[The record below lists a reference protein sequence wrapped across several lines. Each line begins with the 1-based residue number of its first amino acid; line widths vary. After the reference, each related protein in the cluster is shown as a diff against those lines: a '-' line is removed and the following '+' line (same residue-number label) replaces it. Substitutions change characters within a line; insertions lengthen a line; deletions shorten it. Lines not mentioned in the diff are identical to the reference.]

1 MSFENTPTEI
11 KLFNKAAEKSD
22 SGKYSV
28 HLSNEKGNDT
38 ATINVNVVG
47 KLFLFL
53 CSVLCSSDCGCDRIW
68 CLFKEIF

>member
-1 MSFENTPTEI
+1 MSQGGRVSFENTPTEI

-47 KLFLFL
+47 K
-53 CSVLCSSDCGCDRIW
+53 
-68 CLFKEIF
+68 

>member
-47 KLFLFL
+47 KFFL
-53 CSVLCSSDCGCDRIW
+53 SI
-68 CLFKEIF
+68 